1 MEPPVV
7 IRRPTTRLAYCTG
20 IRRWPSW
27 TKTIPTITASATN
40 GIITMKT
47 WSGLDHHLV
56 MPGPILEAIEAK
68 IIRLIPLPTPR
79 WVISSPSHISSTV
92 PAVSEI
98 TIRKT
103 FAKVRS
109 PTTLWPELPVKLWKR
124 KT

>member
-1 MEPPVV
+1 MV
-7 IRRPTTRLAYCTG
+7 IRRPTTRFAYWTG

-27 TKTIPTITASATN
+27 TKTIPTITARAMN
-40 GIITMKT
+40 GIITTKT
-47 WSGLDHHLV
+47 WSGLFHHDER
-56 MPGPILEAIEAK
+56 PGKIPEAIEAK

-98 TIRKT
+98 TITNT
-103 FAKVRS
+103 FGKVRS
-109 PTTLWPELPVKLWKR
+109 PTTLSPALFWKLSNR